1 MQILNLKQLFL
12 TNRQQP
18 MQKKFVATAIGHV
31 PWGDGAAEYFYNL
44 YEYEDGTRECEKF
57 DGGQY
62 YTIPENADFS
72 TKAQVK
78 AWIYGGNVP
87 RNILNI
93 EPLIEEVN
101 KNIKKHSVKMVMD
114 DQDDE
119 PMLKKMD
126 QEIEKALHQEFKKS
140 KKRKAF
146 QKKSDSVKRLL
157 SI

>member
-1 MQILNLKQLFL
+1 MWSNLSQTEHDAKIGNKDADFKFKTVVLNK
-12 TNRQQP
+12 P
-18 MQKKFVATAIGHV
+18 STADAEEVCSNGN
-31 PWGDGAAEYFYNL
+31 WSCAMGDGAAEYFYNL

-119 PMLKKMD
+119 PMLKKNGSGD
-126 QEIEKALHQEFKKS
+126 RESSSSRI
-140 KKRKAF
+140 
-146 QKKSDSVKRLL
+146 
-157 SI
+157 